1 MTTKIYWIKNMKRN
15 YKFFTEI
22 FSPLGFV
29 VFNRNIEGEDSP
41 IYDLFIKSSE
51 RGLEWFGSFTYYIKN
66 KTIYYNAE
74 NGNIYSKKEEL
85 INAINEINAKR
96 PYPSYCYDPQSRPS
110 YNLEKAYNWY
120 MANLGFTD
128 DDSWGNNWN
137 ENIKVLKNIYGETI
151 TKISLKTDYH
161 NDNYEGVI
169 YRSINGS
176 WSWMESKF
184 NSIESMFA
192 AINSIVEPEILINA
206 ANALNISSKMTNKY
220 NDIDFVKVD
229 SSLNIYKMNA
239 KNAIKN
245 ALENALN
252 TLKENE

>member
-1 MTTKIYWIKNMKRN
+1 
-15 YKFFTEI
+15 
-22 FSPLGFV
+22 
-29 VFNRNIEGEDSP
+29 
-41 IYDLFIKSSE
+41 
-51 RGLEWFGSFTYYIKN
+51 
-66 KTIYYNAE
+66 
-74 NGNIYSKKEEL
+74 
-85 INAINEINAKR
+85 
-96 PYPSYCYDPQSRPS
+96 
-110 YNLEKAYNWY
+110 

-161 NDNYEGVI
+161 NNNYEGVI
-169 YRSINGS
+169 YRSINGG

-220 NDIDFVKVD
+220 NGIDFVKVD
-229 SSLNIYKMNA
+229 NSLNIYKMNA